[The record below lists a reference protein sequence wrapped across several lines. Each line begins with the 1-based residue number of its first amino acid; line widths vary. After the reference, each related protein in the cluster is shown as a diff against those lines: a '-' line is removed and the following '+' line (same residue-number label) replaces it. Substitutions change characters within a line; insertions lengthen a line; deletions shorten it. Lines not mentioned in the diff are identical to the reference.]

1 MIRRGLRDRMLNLP
15 LNDARRLTRHL
26 EDPLQ
31 KVLGNW
37 CAKQAAA
44 GKGPNR

>member
-1 MIRRGLRDRMLNLP
+1 MLTNAGLAGMI
-15 LNDARRLTRHL
+15 AHF
-26 EDPLQ
+26 EDEYVDIAIRQDSLQ